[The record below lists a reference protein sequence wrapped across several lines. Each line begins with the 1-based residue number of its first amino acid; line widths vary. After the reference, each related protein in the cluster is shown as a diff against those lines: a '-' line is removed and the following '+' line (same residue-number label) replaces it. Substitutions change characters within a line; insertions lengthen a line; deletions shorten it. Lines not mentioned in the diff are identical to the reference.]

1 MEENARSFWIS
12 IHSEDPERRSTMTR
26 TIAIAN
32 QKGGV
37 GKTSLA
43 INVAAAM
50 AERGQRVLLIDLDHQ
65 CNSTAGLGID
75 PTTNGNSRT
84 VYDLFLG
91 PKVEIADV
99 IHPTSIPNLDLI
111 PSSEYLAAAEMQL
124 PQMVGAE
131 KLLQEAL
138 SKLAG
143 YDYIF
148 LDCPPS
154 LGRLTLNAL
163 TAATHVIIPV
173 AVTGKWPLQ
182 GTRLLQDTI
191 ELIRKR
197 LNPALA
203 VLGVVCTFYDSRTVL
218 SRDILAELEKQ
229 FGSLLFKTVI
239 KRSTAVGEASVAD
252 TPVIL
257 YARNSEVAGA
267 YRELSEEILRR

>member
-1 MEENARSFWIS
+1 
-12 IHSEDPERRSTMTR
+12 MTK

-43 INVAAAM
+43 INVAAAL

-65 CNSTAGLGID
+65 CNSTAGVGVD
-75 PTTNGNSRT
+75 PTANGNSRT

-91 PKVEIADV
+91 SKLETAEV
-99 IHPTSIPNLDLI
+99 IHPTSIQNLDLI

-138 SKLAG
+138 SKVSG
-143 YDYIF
+143 YDYVL

-191 ELIRKR
+191 QLVRKR
-197 LNPALA
+197 LNPSLA
-203 VLGVVCTFYDSRTVL
+203 VLGVVCTFYDGRTVL
-218 SRDILAELEKQ
+218 SRDILAELVKQ
-229 FGSLLFKTVI
+229 FGPLLFKTVI
-239 KRSTAVGEASVAD
+239 KRSTAVGESSVAD
-252 TPVIL
+252 APVVL
-257 YARNSEVAGA
+257 YARNSEVAAA
-267 YRELSEEILRR
+267 YRDLSEEIERR

>member
-1 MEENARSFWIS
+1 
-12 IHSEDPERRSTMTR
+12 MTK

-43 INVAAAM
+43 INLAAAL
-50 AERGQRVLLIDLDHQ
+50 AERGRRVLLVDLDHQ
-65 CNSTAGLGID
+65 CNATAGVGVD
-75 PTTNGNSRT
+75 PAANGNSLT

-91 PKVEIADV
+91 PKLETAEV
-99 IHPTSIPNLDLI
+99 IRTTSIENLDVI

-138 SKLAG
+138 STVIA
-143 YDYIF
+143 YDYVL

-163 TAATHVIIPV
+163 TAASHVVIPV
-173 AVTGKWPLQ
+173 AATGKWPLQ

-197 LNPALA
+197 LNPNLA
-203 VLGVVCTFYDSRTVL
+203 VLGVVCTFYDARTVL
-218 SRDILAELEKQ
+218 SKDILTELEKQ
-229 FGSLLFKTVI
+229 FGPLLFKTVI
-239 KRSTAVGEASVAD
+239 KRATAVGEASVAD

-257 YARNSEVAGA
+257 YARNSEVAAA
-267 YRELSEEILRR
+267 YRDLSQEIERR

>member
-1 MEENARSFWIS
+1 MP
-12 IHSEDPERRSTMTR
+12 H

-43 INVAAAM
+43 INLAAAL
-50 AERGQRVLLIDLDHQ
+50 AERGKRVLLIDLDHQ
-65 CNSTAGLGID
+65 CNSTAGVGVD
-75 PTTNGNSRT
+75 PSTDSDFLT

-99 IHPTSIPNLDLI
+99 IRQTSIPNLDLI
-111 PSSEYLAAAEMQL
+111 PSSEYLAAAEVQL

-138 SKLAG
+138 LKVTK
-143 YDYIF
+143 YDYVF

-163 TAATHVIIPV
+163 TAANHVIIPV

-197 LNPALA
+197 LNPHLS

-218 SRDILAELEKQ
+218 SRDILLELEKR
-229 FGSLLFKTVI
+229 FGHLMFKTVI

-252 TPVIL
+252 TPVVL
-257 YARNSEVAGA
+257 YARHSEVAAA
-267 YRELSEEILRR
+267 YRELSEELERR